1 MAPGAP
7 ASLRRSL
14 IFFPGRSARARTT
27 PGGRWRAPAPAG
39 TRQESLG
46 CAPFSS
52 QPGPL
57 APPTRALRPRWGGG
71 ADDRLASPDS
81 GLLGW
86 RGTGGVDATPQSPL
100 ALPRA
105 PRKLAQLTLMEFP
118 REASGLGSLVE
129 QPVQGPYTFV
139 LAKGSLFTKAWTNSS
154 GPMCRS
160 RSCTR
165 REKRSREREEGVG
178 REVPTQGLAWYFCG
192 LPASQ
197 PIQDGLWTASLL
209 PRAPQPHS
217 GLSQSLKPSRRRH
230 PSFPMPRGCRSSW
243 GGAEGKVPIGR
254 AWEIRDPRNPARNWV
269 TETTCSLQVR
279 SGSDS
284 NPGSVPST
292 V

>member
-1 MAPGAP
+1 M
-7 ASLRRSL
+7 RSTL
-14 IFFPGRSARARTT
+14 LPTWALGPPT
-27 PGGRWRAPAPAG
+27 PRPPP
-39 TRQESLG
+39 SLG
-46 CAPFSS
+46 VGRVTGWLP
-52 QPGPL
+52 Q
-57 APPTRALRPRWGGG
+57 
-71 ADDRLASPDS
+71 DS

-86 RGTGGVDATPQSPL
+86 RSAGGMDATPQSPL
-100 ALPRA
+100 ALPWA

-129 QPVQGPYTFV
+129 QPVQGPSTFV

-165 REKRSREREEGVG
+165 REKRSRERQEGVG

-243 GGAEGKVPIGR
+243 GGRRQGPHR
-254 AWEIRDPRNPARNWV
+254 A
-269 TETTCSLQVR
+269 CL
-279 SGSDS
+279 GDS
-284 NPGSVPST
+284 RPKKPGSKLGN
-292 V
+292 